1 VVDRA
6 DGRWAEPVLV
16 DRQTGRELDGEG
28 FTMAT
33 APRATDRMRQR
44 YRFSTEGSGL
54 PLIDNVD
61 QSREEARG
69 K

>member
-1 VVDRA
+1 
-6 DGRWAEPVLV
+6 VLV
-16 DRQTGRELDGEG
+16 DRQTGREVDGEG